1 MKSLKK
7 LSFYEWLFLIVLL
20 LYPFRHVNIGLDFW
34 DTGYNYANFIYGFD
48 HMDPMWFF
56 STYLANVVGH
66 FFSLLPFGDTL
77 IGLNVYTASTI
88 SLAAL
93 VSYFFLRR
101 TLQIP
106 SVLAFLGLF
115 LTINL
120 CWCPTALL
128 YNYLT
133 YLFMFLC
140 IIFLYKGL
148 TKHQNKYLFLAGLCL
163 GTNVLVRFSNAAEAA
178 LIVGV
183 WAYAFIET
191 LEDEEVS
198 TLKWKVLKP
207 VFLKKLWSR
216 IWRTTL
222 WCLGGYLTSLV
233 VFLGY
238 IAIRYGISTYVEAIS
253 RLFGMTEESTG
264 YTPTAMLM
272 NIYYNYRQSL
282 DWFLYLAGFGV
293 VAWLICLLVG
303 LLKKISDSK
312 LLSFVVIGL
321 QSFTIARFFIAVI
334 DLFYQKEMF
343 ITDYHSYFSMFQPVI
358 VLIILTMIVAVVKVL
373 APGVPK
379 EEKLISGLVVLVN
392 FITSIGSN
400 TGLYPC
406 INNTF
411 ILMTYLLWQL
421 YKLFTEAKFLKIKK
435 WKISLT
441 PIWAY
446 LVLYICFLAYQSVGF
461 GTTFVFAEAT
471 GIVGATTKVENNDV
485 LAGVYMQED
494 RAEAMTELSAFVDSM
509 DMKGRTTITY
519 DYRPSL
525 SFYLEMPPAFNA
537 WLDLPSYQLQYLNQD
552 LAEVSNQILSDPD
565 SLQNY
570 PVLIT
575 TPAAATA
582 EYDGQWLET
591 TKVKKWFS
599 LQEFM
604 QTHQYEVVF
613 ENDFFVVYD
622 VTTH

>member
-7 LSFYEWLFLIVLL
+7 LSFYEWLFLIILL

-133 YLFMFLC
+133 YLFMLLC

-148 TKHQNKYLFLAGLCL
+148 TKHQNKYLFFAGLCL

-207 VFLKKLWSR
+207 VFLKKLWGR

-222 WCLGGYLTSLV
+222 WCLGGYLASLV

-238 IAIRYGISTYVEAIS
+238 IAIRYGISTYIEAIS

-282 DWFLYLAGFGV
+282 DWFLYLAGFGI
-293 VAWLICLLVG
+293 VAWLICLLIG
-303 LLKKISDSK
+303 LLKKISDSR

-373 APGVPK
+373 VPGVPK

-392 FITSIGSN
+392 CITSIGSN

-421 YKLFTEAKFLKIKK
+421 YKLFTDAKFLKIKK

-461 GTTFVFAEAT
+461 GTTFVFAEAN
-471 GIVGATTKVENNDV
+471 GIVGATAKVENNEV

-494 RAEAMTELSAFVDSM
+494 RAEAMTALSAFVDSM

-552 LAEVSNQILSDPD
+552 LAEVSNQIFSDPD
-565 SLQNY
+565 NLQNY

-575 TPAAATA
+575 TPAATTT